1 MQATI
6 LHVGP
11 VLTKPSRITDS
22 YALACFAGCLSPVVD
37 KPGGDLDAIAMG
49 ALMDQTKEAATSIYK
64 HGELFRKLVGPQ
76 LFRPIEHGKVRV
88 TLCVN
93 L

>member
-1 MQATI
+1 
-6 LHVGP
+6 
-11 VLTKPSRITDS
+11 
-22 YALACFAGCLSPVVD
+22 
-37 KPGGDLDAIAMG
+37 MG